1 MFVVIFCHL
10 RLCFLLAD
18 YSVKLLQ
25 ISRKKEP
32 AQRAPSDNVIVMTPG
47 EEMSN
52 ITLTAQLH
60 ETKCFRGHNRSYIC
74 PREPHVVGITLLPK
88 CIFTASSCKSL
99 PHSRY
104 LRDTTG
110 RLPKSA
116 LSASSTFLRS
126 LTLAER
132 RVRPS
137 SSMCVLLL
145 CAPHSGFS
153 AVSVAL
159 PVQQI
164 TRRRHSR

>member
-10 RLCFLLAD
+10 HLCFLLAD

-52 ITLTAQLH
+52 TTLTAQLH

-88 CIFTASSCKSL
+88 RTFTASSCKSL

-116 LSASSTFLRS
+116 LSASRTFLRS

-137 SSMCVLLL
+137 SSACVLLL
-145 CAPHSGFS
+145 CAPRSGFS

-159 PVQQI
+159 PVRQI
-164 TRRRHSR
+164 TGRRHSR